1 MQVDMDREQAWL
13 DTLKGDSLTVAQ
25 RVIDMPHSMASA
37 FIAVQ
42 VAEHIENH
50 HDNGLKGRVVVMAAT
65 AGSAFAVGLVQGA
78 QALLR

>member
-1 MQVDMDREQAWL
+1 MDREQAWL

-25 RVIDMPHSMASA
+25 RVMTMPHSMASA

-50 HDNGLKGRVVVMAAT
+50 NNGTGNELKGRVVVMAAT
-65 AGSAFAVGLVQGA
+65 VGSAFAVGLVQGA
-78 QALLR
+78 QALIR